1 MLDQTLLMQTLK
13 DIANTGERLSNPS
26 EENAFVVIA
35 EAFKNVGAAVEIER
49 VPLFVSTVDSVCLK
63 ADGQRIDA
71 LGNAMTLPLDGD
83 SARQGTVSVEGKLR
97 ILSAEEWQNYQKG
110 NADEIVLLTGL
121 ANLND
126 LRKAQALGLKGVL
139 FDTGQRIH
147 RMIVSDVWGS
157 PTPGCESR
165 YVTMPNAC
173 IKHADAAELKNGMAI
188 SLQLMINSRWTA
200 SPVLMAHVNHDYTH
214 SEAYTAIVTGHI
226 DSWGAG
232 ALDNASGIAAM
243 VASAKELLSIKG
255 RKHDVCYVIWSGH
268 SHGRYAGSTAW
279 HDKHFTWLRDKVF
292 LNLNCDC
299 LGATGSTILG
309 KTPVMACTK
318 ALARQ
323 SHEGR
328 DYQEAFTGFNRSCD
342 QSFMSMGIPSVFSN
356 ISEVPPS
363 GTVSLKVAGLSG
375 VYGPYWHSTDDT
387 LQAINREALTRDAEI
402 FTKGLIQAV
411 AEGPKVLDLMTE
423 WNEFCNDIR
432 KKLEA
437 IKKTKS
443 AHPVSNAFE
452 SETIWQEL
460 LDKLAVMDPIIKK
473 RSEESDTEKRLQT
486 IKHIV
491 AMAYSAAAPGLQ
503 DPAGQAAESL
513 FNEAFKKWA
522 SAKKDSFEYFS
533 AWTAMVRGA
542 NHLFARLEKI
552 ELMFS

>member
-13 DIANTGERLSNPS
+13 DIADTGERLSNQS

-35 EAFKNVGAAVEIER
+35 EAFKNVGAEVEIER
-49 VPLFVSTVDSVCLK
+49 VPLFVSTVDRVSLK
-63 ADGQRIDA
+63 ADGQSIEA

-97 ILSAEEWQNYQKG
+97 ILAAEEWQNYQK
-110 NADEIVLLTGL
+110 ADPNEIVLLTGL

-139 FDTGQRIH
+139 FDTGERIH

-157 PTPGCESR
+157 PTPGYESR

-188 SLQLMINSRWTA
+188 SLQLTINSRWTA
-200 SPVLMAHVNHDYTH
+200 SPVLMAHVNHDDTH

-243 VASAKELLSIKG
+243 VASAKELLGIKD

-323 SHEGR
+323 SHDSL

-375 VYGPYWHSTDDT
+375 AYGPYWHSTDDT
-387 LQAINREALTRDAEI
+387 MQAIDREALTRDAEI

-423 WNEFCNDIR
+423 WNEFYSDVR
-432 KKLEA
+432 EKLEV
-437 IKKTKS
+437 IKETKS
-443 AHPVSNAFE
+443 THPVSDAFK
-452 SETIWQEL
+452 SEPIWQEL
-460 LDKLAVMDPIIKK
+460 LDKLAETDAIIRK
-473 RSEESDTEKRLQT
+473 RDEESDSEQRLQT
-486 IKHIV
+486 VKHVV
-491 AMAYSAAAPGLQ
+491 AMAYSAAAPALQ

-513 FNEAFKKWA
+513 FNASFKKWA

-542 NHLFARLEKI
+542 NHLFARLQKI
-552 ELMFS
+552 KQL

>member
-1 MLDQTLLMQTLK
+1 
-13 DIANTGERLSNPS
+13 
-26 EENAFVVIA
+26 
-35 EAFKNVGAAVEIER
+35 
-49 VPLFVSTVDSVCLK
+49 
-63 ADGQRIDA
+63 
-71 LGNAMTLPLDGD
+71 
-83 SARQGTVSVEGKLR
+83 
-97 ILSAEEWQNYQKG
+97 
-110 NADEIVLLTGL
+110 
-121 ANLND
+121 
-126 LRKAQALGLKGVL
+126 
-139 FDTGQRIH
+139 
-147 RMIVSDVWGS
+147 
-157 PTPGCESR
+157 
-165 YVTMPNAC
+165 
-173 IKHADAAELKNGMAI
+173 
-188 SLQLMINSRWTA
+188 
-200 SPVLMAHVNHDYTH
+200 
-214 SEAYTAIVTGHI
+214 
-226 DSWGAG
+226 
-232 ALDNASGIAAM
+232 
-243 VASAKELLSIKG
+243 
-255 RKHDVCYVIWSGH
+255 
-268 SHGRYAGSTAW
+268 
-279 HDKHFTWLRDKVF
+279 
-292 LNLNCDC
+292 
-299 LGATGSTILG
+299 
-309 KTPVMACTK
+309 MACTK
-318 ALARQ
+318 ELARQ

-328 DYQEAFTGFNRSCD
+328 DYQEAFTGFIRSCD

-473 RSEESDTEKRLQT
+473 RSEESDSEKRLQT

>member
-13 DIANTGERLSNPS
+13 DIADTGERLSNQS

-97 ILSAEEWQNYQKG
+97 ILTAEEWQNYQKS

-139 FDTGQRIH
+139 FDTGERIH

-173 IKHADAAELKNGMAI
+173 IKHADAAELKNGMAV
-188 SLQLMINSRWTA
+188 SLQLTINSRWTA
-200 SPVLMAHVNHDYTH
+200 SPVLMAHVNHDDKH

-243 VASAKELLSIKG
+243 VASAKELLSIKD

-318 ALARQ
+318 ALARR

-387 LQAINREALTRDAEI
+387 LQAIDRKALTRDAEI

-411 AEGPKVLDLMTE
+411 AEGPQVLDLMTE
-423 WNEFCNDIR
+423 WNEFYSNIR
-432 KKLEA
+432 EKLEV
-437 IKKTKS
+437 IKETKS
-443 AHPVSNAFE
+443 THPVSDAFK
-452 SETIWQEL
+452 SEPIWQEL
-460 LDKLAVMDPIIKK
+460 LEKLAEMDPLIKK
-473 RSEESDTEKRLQT
+473 RTAMGESQQRLQT
-486 IKHIV
+486 VKHVV

-513 FNEAFKKWA
+513 FSEAFKKWA

-542 NHLFARLEKI
+542 NHLFARLQKI
-552 ELMFS
+552 ERL

>member
-13 DIANTGERLSNPS
+13 DIADTGERLSNQS

-97 ILSAEEWQNYQKG
+97 ILTAEEWQNYQKS

-139 FDTGQRIH
+139 FDTGERIH

-173 IKHADAAELKNGMAI
+173 IKHADAAELKNGMAV
-188 SLQLMINSRWTA
+188 SLQLTINSRWTA
-200 SPVLMAHVNHDYTH
+200 SPVLMAHVNHDDKH

-243 VASAKELLSIKG
+243 VASAKELLSIKD

-387 LQAINREALTRDAEI
+387 LQAIDREALTRDAEI

-411 AEGPKVLDLMTE
+411 AEGPQVLDLMTE
-423 WNEFCNDIR
+423 WNEFYSNIR
-432 KKLEA
+432 EKLEV
-437 IKKTKS
+437 IKETKS
-443 AHPVSNAFE
+443 THPVSDAFK
-452 SETIWQEL
+452 SEPIWQEL
-460 LDKLAVMDPIIKK
+460 LEKLAEMDPLIKK
-473 RSEESDTEKRLQT
+473 RAAMGESQQRLQT
-486 IKHIV
+486 VKHVV

-542 NHLFARLEKI
+542 NHLFARLQKI
-552 ELMFS
+552 EQL

>member
-13 DIANTGERLSNPS
+13 DIADTGERLSNQS

-139 FDTGQRIH
+139 FDTGERIH

-188 SLQLMINSRWTA
+188 SLQLTINSRWTA
-200 SPVLMAHVNHDYTH
+200 SPVLMAHVNHDDTH

-452 SETIWQEL
+452 SETIWQEIL
-460 LDKLAVMDPIIKK
+460 YKLAVMDPIIKK
-473 RSEESDTEKRLQT
+473 RTE
-486 IKHIV
+486 
-491 AMAYSAAAPGLQ
+491 
-503 DPAGQAAESL
+503 
-513 FNEAFKKWA
+513 
-522 SAKKDSFEYFS
+522 
-533 AWTAMVRGA
+533 
-542 NHLFARLEKI
+542 
-552 ELMFS
+552 